1 MQSGLWLGILLFA
14 VIFVVVRLLLRSIRS
29 SSRRHFAN
37 PDQPFLGGRAGETVV
52 AIPRSSAFLN
62 AELKRAA
69 DSQMTPSQS
78 AQTNDIL
85 RAVAASRYESAIGGV
100 NRLLAETNLHED
112 VKVLLL
118 WVKSNVYQRTGES
131 ELEVGLLKDL
141 CAIRAHCLFELNL
154 GNACSRLE
162 MYTEAETHFLSAL
175 SLSNGNYPLASYN
188 LGILY
193 CRALRKQDAI
203 SQLRAL
209 ESIGKDV
216 PKGLIEKL
224 KLRIS
229 EIRE

>member
-1 MQSGLWLGILLFA
+1 MQGRFWLWILLFG
-14 VIFVVVRLLLRSIRS
+14 VLFVVARLLLRSVRS
-29 SSRRHFAN
+29 SSRRRFAN
-37 PDQPFLGGRAGETVV
+37 PYQPFSGGRAGETVV
-52 AIPRSSAFLN
+52 AIPGSSAFLN

-69 DSQMTPSQS
+69 DSQMGPSQS
-78 AQTNDIL
+78 AQMNDIL
-85 RAVAASRYESAIGGV
+85 KAVAAGRYEAAIGGIT
-100 NRLLAETNLHED
+100 RLLAETNLHED

-131 ELEVGLLKDL
+131 ELEVGLLKEL
-141 CAIRAHCLFELNL
+141 CAIRAYCLFELNL

-162 MYTEAETHFLSAL
+162 MYTEAETHFLKAL
-175 SLSNGNYPLASYN
+175 SLSNGSYPLASYN
-188 LGILY
+188 LGILS

-203 SQLRAL
+203 SQLHVL
-209 ESIGKDV
+209 ESFGKDV